1 MTNPVS
7 ASALDAANWVNANS
21 DATILLERGATG
33 APASLIDNLGSPEG
47 VIGLIGRSLRS
58 LHDTP
63 TEGAPLPDG
72 WAALD
77 AEMDARLEAGSID
90 PASLPDPYRRYDA
103 ARLIEM
109 WRESRPSAGD
119 DAPVVCHGWPSLE
132 RVIVDRTELIGFL
145 GAERL
150 CVGDRHIDLAIVHQS
165 LQDTIGGEAAFIFY
179 DAYGI
184 DPNVVRLDHHLFAAL
199 LLS

>member
-1 MTNPVS
+1 MNAADPR
-7 ASALDAANWVNANS
+7 AKQDAADWVNARS
-21 DATILLERGATG
+21 SATVLSEPGPVG

-47 VIGLIGRSLRS
+47 VIALIGRSLRA

-63 TEGAPLPDG
+63 VDAAPFPDA
-72 WAALD
+72 WPMLD
-77 AEMDARLEAGSID
+77 AELGRRLADGAID
-90 PASLPDPYRRYDA
+90 PTALPDPYRRYDA
-103 ARLIEM
+103 ARLVEM
-109 WRESRPSAGD
+109 WREGRPDLGD
-119 DAPVVCHGWPSLE
+119 EPPVLCHGWPSLD
-132 RVIVDRTELIGFL
+132 RIIVDRTELVGFL
-145 GAERL
+145 GVDRL
-150 CVGDRHIDLAIVHQS
+150 CVGDRHVDLAVVHQS